1 MNPKWLKMSALYR
14 MGIENR
20 VMKLQ
25 AEWQN
30 GEVQS
35 PTQRNVVND
44 SGQVQAA
51 SAETNVGQ
59 QRDDNPV
66 NGTGY

>member
-1 MNPKWLKMSALYR
+1 MNPKWIKKYALYK

-20 VMKLQ
+20 VIRMQ
-25 AEWQN
+25 AEWKN